1 MAQAIDVQT
10 FRAEFPLTA
19 SQAFLNHAAYG
30 PFPTRTVLAVQ
41 QFAEQFANPTAFFA
55 SERED
60 LPGETAALVAEMAGA
75 DAHNVA
81 FVPTLADGMS
91 LLATGVDWRAGDNV
105 LIPADEFPSLV
116 YPFLNLAHRGV
127 NVRFVP
133 KNAEGRT
140 DLALLEAAIDDRTR
154 AVALSHVEYMDGF
167 RNDLAALA
175 AVCRPRDIEVFV
187 DATQSLCA
195 QPIEINSCGVSAV
208 AAHGYK
214 WLMASFGIGV
224 VVFSP
229 GAVERIRPTYA
240 GRLSVD
246 ADFESHDYQLNWRA
260 GAARYQTGGHNLMG
274 LTAMRT
280 SLSLIRQAGPEW
292 NAAHT
297 LELNDRLVEGVTEMG
312 YSVASDMDPGHRSQ
326 IVTFT
331 SGDRVRDGEL
341 VAELERAD
349 VSVTLRGRGVRVSP
363 YFYNTTADMDRLL
376 EALPP
381 R

>member
-1 MAQAIDVQT
+1 MAQAIDIET
-10 FRAEFPLTA
+10 FRSEFPLT
-19 SQAFLNHAAYG
+19 SGTAFLNHAAYG
-30 PFPTRTVLAVQ
+30 PFPARTVGAVQ
-41 QFAEQFANPTAFFA
+41 RFAAEFADPTAFFA

-75 DAHNVA
+75 DADNVA

-105 LIPADEFPSLV
+105 LIPVAEFPSLV

-127 NVRFVP
+127 AVHFVP

-140 DLALLEAAIDDRTR
+140 DVALLEAAMDARTR

-167 RNDLAALA
+167 RNDLAELGALCQA
-175 AVCRPRDIEVFV
+175 RGIELFV

-195 QPIEINSCGVSAV
+195 QPLDVNTSGVTAV

-224 VVFSP
+224 VVFAP

-246 ADFESHDYQLNWRA
+246 AGFEDHDYQLKWRA
-260 GAARYQTGGHNLMG
+260 GAARYQTGGHNLLG
-274 LTAMRT
+274 LTAMRA
-280 SLSLIRQAGPEW
+280 SLSLIREAGPHW
-292 NAAHT
+292 TAAHT
-297 LELNDRLVEGVTEMG
+297 LGLNDRLLAGVSEMG
-312 YSVASDMDPGHRSQ
+312 YTVASDMDPRHRSQ
-326 IVTFT
+326 IVAFS
-331 SGDRVRDGEL
+331 SGNHARDGEL
-341 VAELERAD
+341 VAELERAN

-363 YFYNTTADMDRLL
+363 YFYNTLDDVERLL